1 MKIRTAIIGLL
12 GLALCLVA
20 AKAQEAPMAGMK
32 MGRAAS
38 QAAGMTDMMGAPG
51 LVPFDIMTGQAGQWM
66 IGYQFMYEEMN
77 GLLDGRDSVSEASVL
92 TQYKTSPTDMANRMH
107 MVMAMYAPTDKL
119 TLMAMLP
126 YTNMSMGEL
135 HRDGTRSTERSEGIG
150 DVEIRGLY
158 SLYAAKDLRH
168 RFLVN
173 LGVGFPTGSINE
185 RDASGMRLEYPMQLG
200 SGTYSILP
208 GVTYLGQALPWGW
221 AVDLSATLPL
231 GRNYI
236 GYRLGNHY
244 QSSATISREFAN
256 GVSLSGGLRGE
267 LWKNIDGTDPSLD
280 PTDEPTKNPN
290 AQGGKRLGALLR
302 IAFHP
307 QKGLLKGQHFHLLGE
322 VPVVQ
327 SLDGPQLKRSWLIRI
342 GWQLEF

>member
-1 MKIRTAIIGLL
+1 MQKRIAMIGLL
-12 GLALCLVA
+12 GLTIGALAVR
-20 AKAQEAPMAGMK
+20 AQEAPMAGMK
-32 MGRAAS
+32 TGRAAS
-38 QAAGMTDMMGAPG
+38 QASSMTDMMGAPG

-66 IGYQFMYEEMN
+66 VGYQFMYEEMD
-77 GLLDGRDSVSEASVL
+77 GLLDGRDSVSEPSVL
-92 TQYKTSPTDMANRMH
+92 THYKTSPTDMANRMH

-126 YTNMSMGEL
+126 YINMSMGEL

-150 DVEIRGLY
+150 DFEFRGLY

-168 RFLVN
+168 SVLVN
-173 LGVGFPTGSINE
+173 FGVGVPTGSIN
-185 RDASGMRLEYPMQLG
+185 RHDAQGMRLEYPMQPG

-208 GVTYLGQALPWGW
+208 GITYLGQALPWGW
-221 AVDLSATLPL
+221 AGDLSATLPL

-236 GYRLGNHY
+236 GYRLGNRY

-267 LWKNIDGTDPSLD
+267 LWDNIHGSDPSLD
-280 PTDEPTKNPN
+280 PTDEPTKNPD
-290 AQGGKRLGALLR
+290 AQGGKRLGALLGV
-302 IAFHP
+302 AFHP
-307 QKGLLKGQHFHLLGE
+307 QKGPLKGQHLHLLGE
-322 VPVVQ
+322 VPLAQ
-327 SLDGPQLKRSWLIRI
+327 SLDGPQLKRRWLIRI